1 MFDLKI
7 FRRST
12 LTCTAVVTFA
22 FVAAVV
28 SPQASAAP
36 LYPYT
41 AEYEVLRNGEP
52 LGRGTVSL
60 KRIEGG
66 TWEFLS
72 VTRGTRGLAGLAGAE
87 IVERSTLQWFDD
99 RIETL
104 DYRFR
109 QDIAWKSRERS
120 VSFDPAARRI
130 LSRDRD
136 REYPFAF
143 EHGVLD
149 RQSVVLALAQDLVA
163 GKRGVLS
170 YTVVDRDEFGPQRYR
185 VRRAEERIQTP
196 AGLLRALR
204 VERVRAE
211 SRGRTT
217 TSWLGI
223 EQGYLPV
230 KVLQSEP
237 DGDSFEMRLISLRR

>member
-7 FRRST
+7 FRPTVLRHT
-12 LTCTAVVTFA
+12 IAVLLT
-22 FVAAVV
+22 FVAAIASVQV
-28 SPQASAAP
+28 FASPLQ
-36 LYPYT
+36 PYT

-66 TWEFLS
+66 TWELLS
-72 VTRGTRGLAGLAGAE
+72 ITRGTEGLAGLAGAE
-87 IVERSTLQWFDD
+87 IVERSTLQGFDD

-104 DYRFR
+104 AYHFR

-120 VSFDPAARRI
+120 VSFDPAGKRI

-143 EHGVLD
+143 ARGVLD
-149 RQSVVLALAQDLVA
+149 RQCVVLALAQDVAA

-170 YTVVDRDEFGPQRYR
+170 YTVVDRDQFGPQRYR
-185 VRRAEERIQTP
+185 VRRAEERVETP
-196 AGLLRALR
+196 AGILRALR
-204 VERVRAE
+204 VERVRSE

-223 EQGYLPV
+223 EQGFLPV